1 MLQQVS
7 DFELELMKIIWE
19 NGGTALYAE
28 IVEKLDS
35 KGMSTTKNTIISLLL
50 RLIEKG
56 FLKTNKIG
64 RRNRYTALVSEAEYQ
79 ASQTETFLDKI
90 YEGDA
95 KGLISTLIQK
105 ELISA
110 DDYEE
115 LITGEAVIIK
125 NERAAKNNPF
135 PVSLRVIFD
144 SYFTALQAHCPRPV
158 KQTMAVLYLAGR
170 HFPSAASLYSGS
182 QSCGKSVSAY
192 RYCGSFVGCRLIC
205 GTK

>member
-64 RRNRYTALVSEAEYQ
+64 RRNRYLFPRRSTRQPRQKHFSIR
-79 ASQTETFLDKI
+79 SMRETQ
-90 YEGDA
+90 
-95 KGLISTLIQK
+95 KG
-105 ELISA
+105 
-110 DDYEE
+110 
-115 LITGEAVIIK
+115 
-125 NERAAKNNPF
+125 
-135 PVSLRVIFD
+135 
-144 SYFTALQAHCPRPV
+144 
-158 KQTMAVLYLAGR
+158 
-170 HFPSAASLYSGS
+170 
-182 QSCGKSVSAY
+182 
-192 RYCGSFVGCRLIC
+192 
-205 GTK
+205 